1 VREAKTNFDFQRD
14 FAKTKAEIG
23 AGTNHKK
30 FELKTKKGK
39 FMKTGI
45 QTLTATVALLSLAA
59 VAQAQFTPDDLV
71 VLRDGT
77 GSGALTSAGT
87 AIFLDEYTTAANGYV
102 TSVLIPSTGS
112 SALVNSGT
120 ATSEGALN
128 LSANGQYLVV
138 AGYNA
143 NAGTASIAST
153 TSAAVPRGIATVDA
167 SGNYNLAVTTSSF
180 YSGNNIRSGASD
192 GGGNYWGAGAA
203 SGTVYLG
210 TGTPATVQSTKVNTR
225 VIQDISGNLYFST
238 SSGSGTPA
246 SLGIDMINGT
256 PTSSSSAVNLINTGS
271 SSSPYDFAFNSS
283 LTTAYI
289 ADSDAYTSSSGIGGV
304 EKWSLV
310 GSTWTF
316 QYSLSMGTNG
326 AVGLAVNFSG
336 ANPIIYATSANG
348 ASLFTVTDTGS
359 SATGTL
365 LDTAG
370 ANEAFRGLDFAPTP
384 EPSACALIG
393 LGLAG
398 LWSFQRRNRKS

>member
-1 VREAKTNFDFQRD
+1 LFT
-14 FAKTKAEIG
+14 
-23 AGTNHKK
+23 
-30 FELKTKKGK
+30 
-39 FMKTGI
+39 
-45 QTLTATVALLSLAA
+45 A
-59 VAQAQFTPDDLV
+59 VAQAQPFTPGDLV

-77 GSGALTSAGT
+77 GSGALSSAGT
-87 AIFLDEYTTAANGYV
+87 AIFLDQYTTTPNGYV
-102 TSVLIPSTGS
+102 DSLAIPSTGS

-138 AGYNA
+138 AGYNI
-143 NAGTASIAST
+143 NAGFDSIANS

-238 SSGSGTPA
+238 SSGTGTPA
-246 SLGIDMINGT
+246 NLGIDMINGT

-271 SSSPYDFAFNSS
+271 GSSPYDFAFNNS
-283 LTTAYI
+283 LTTVYI
-289 ADSDAYTSSSGIGGV
+289 ADSSPFTNSTTIGGV
-304 EKWSLV
+304 EKWSFN
-310 GSTWTF
+310 GSAWVF
-316 QYSLSMGTNG
+316 NYSLSYGTNG
-326 AVGLAVNFSG
+326 AVGLAVNYSG

-359 SATGTL
+359 SATGSL

-370 ANEAFRGLDFAPTP
+370 ANEAFRGLDFAPVP
-384 EPSACALIG
+384 EPSTFAMIG
-393 LGLAG
+393 LGIMT
-398 LWSFQRRNRKS
+398 LWGFRRNCKS